1 VLCPAAT
8 VESETFA
15 FPVIQAL
22 YGNSR
27 VESKPLM
34 STSSSSG
41 HRNLQLPAAEHSG
54 ICGAIIEN
62 PCGVS
67 FITPHGFVFPIVRSV
82 AHGESN

>member
-1 VLCPAAT
+1 
-8 VESETFA
+8 
-15 FPVIQAL
+15 
-22 YGNSR
+22 
-27 VESKPLM
+27 M

-54 ICGAIIEN
+54 IGGAIIEN

-82 AHGESN
+82 AYGESTEHRSATYPGERIPYRTNRLGPSFCELW